1 MRRLVVA
8 GVLASAIATLM
19 ATQMATQ
26 VLASDLPT
34 PAPPPRAP
42 AAYVPAVV
50 AQVYNW
56 GGFYFGANAGY
67 GFGTSNWTD
76 PNNHSGLGS
85 TGDFSLSGF
94 VVGPTVGVNFQ
105 TDAFVYGAEA
115 DFDGSWIHGGSSNA
129 FCGTNVG
136 FPGGQCDTKS
146 FFISTGR
153 ARFGYAADR
162 VLFYGT
168 GGAALGDVS
177 PGINNSFQRQNRF
190 GWTAGAGIEAAFT
203 DNLTARIE
211 YLFVDLGDASC
222 NTTLNCGLDKPGIVA
237 NDTVKFSSSIIRLG
251 VDYKLR

>member
-1 MRRLVVA
+1 
-8 GVLASAIATLM
+8 
-19 ATQMATQ
+19 MATQ
-26 VLASDLPT
+26 VLASDLPPPT

-76 PNNHSGLGS
+76 PSNHSGLGS

-115 DFDGSWIHGGSSNA
+115 DFDGSWIQGGSSNA
-129 FCGTNVG
+129 FCANVG
-136 FPGGQCDTKS
+136 FRGGQCDTS
-146 FFISTGR
+146 
-153 ARFGYAADR
+153 
-162 VLFYGT
+162 
-168 GGAALGDVS
+168 AALGDVS
-177 PGINNSFQRQNRF
+177 PGINSSFQRQTRF

-211 YLFVDLGDASC
+211 YLFVDLGDATC
-222 NTTLNCGLDKPGIVA
+222 NTMLNCGLDKTSTVA

>member
-1 MRRLVVA
+1 MA
-8 GVLASAIATLM
+8 GMLASAV
-19 ATQMATQ
+19 ATQVATQ
-26 VLASDLPT
+26 VLASDLPPPT
-34 PAPPPRAP
+34 PAPPPRARGLRAGCRCP
-42 AAYVPAVV
+42 GL
-50 AQVYNW
+50 QL

-76 PNNHSGLGS
+76 PNNHSGRLLN
-85 TGDFSLSGF
+85 GDSSLSGF

-115 DFDGSWIHGGSSNA
+115 DFDGSWIHGEVRNA

-136 FPGGQCDTKS
+136 FPGDQCDTES
-146 FFISTGR
+146 FFISTGH

-162 VLFYGT
+162 ALFYGT

-177 PGINNSFQRQNRF
+177 PGINNSFQRQTRF
-190 GWTAGAGIEAAFT
+190 GWTSGAGIEAAFT

-211 YLFVDLGDASC
+211 YLFVDLGNATR
-222 NTTLNCGLDKPGIVA
+222 NTTLNRGLDKTNTVA